1 MKKNES
7 IKIDLKYLDKLIRYS
22 QDVLAVFNEQGKE
35 LFVSPS
41 VEKTLGYSPEEM
53 IRSSGWHL
61 IHPDDLPSLK
71 ASFNKLKKEPGSTI
85 YNQHRMLHKNGSWV
99 HVEAVGVNLLH
110 DPVINGFVVTIHDL
124 TRWHK
129 IEKVQMDALQ
139 KVKESEQRYRA
150 LFNSNLDGIVKAD
163 LEGNLIEANRAFYKM
178 LGLRYPGRLPGN
190 YRDITPQQWH
200 VIDELINVRQ
210 VFERGYSDVFEKEY
224 IRKDGSTVPVNLTVY
239 LIKDNGKP
247 VGMWGVVRD
256 LSEQKRNE
264 KRLAMAFD
272 KLESMNRHLIEVR
285 EQERRA
291 IAADIHDEI
300 GQSMTALHLEL
311 GWLADKTDD
320 KECLDKINQLMKIA
334 SEATRHTQ
342 RISGELRPSMLDDLG
357 LIPAIEWYCG
367 DFEKRTAVKCH
378 LNLQKCFINKD
389 VELALFR
396 IVQEALTNVTRH
408 AQATNVNIQLECT
421 KESLRMTVED
431 NGIGIPEEKIDH
443 YQSFGLM
450 GMHERARM
458 CKGDL
463 RISTNNGT
471 RIEVEIA
478 FFE

>member
-22 QDVLAVFNEQGKE
+22 HDVLVFFSEQGKE
-35 LFVSPS
+35 MFVSPS
-41 VEKTLGYSPEEM
+41 MERILGYSPEEM
-53 IRSSGWHL
+53 IRSSGWQL
-61 IHPDDLPSLK
+61 IHPDDLSSVK
-71 ASFNKLKKEPGSTI
+71 ASFDNFKKEPGSRI

-99 HVEAVGVNLLH
+99 HVEAVGINLLKEEN
-110 DPVINGFVVTIHDL
+110 IKGFVFNIRDL
-124 TRWHK
+124 TQRHK
-129 IEKVQMDALQ
+129 IEKAQMATRQ
-139 KVKESEQRYRA
+139 KIRKSEQRFKA
-150 LFNSNLDGIVKAD
+150 LFNANRDGIVKTD
-163 LEGNLIEANRAFYKM
+163 LKGNFIEANKAFYKI
-178 LGLRYPGRLPGN
+178 LGLKYPGRLPRN
-190 YRDITPQQWH
+190 YKDVTPQQWH
-200 VIDELINVRQ
+200 AIDDNINVRQ

-224 IRKDGSTVPVNLTVY
+224 IRKDGSTVPVSLIVY

-247 VGMWGVVRD
+247 VGMWGIVRD

-264 KRLAMAFD
+264 KRLELAFQ
-272 KLESMNRHLIEVR
+272 KLESMNRHLIEAR
-285 EQERRA
+285 EQERRT
-291 IAADIHDEI
+291 IATDIHDEI
-300 GQSMTALHLEL
+300 GQAMTVLHLEL
-311 GWLADKTDD
+311 GGLADKTDD
-320 KECLDKINQLMKIA
+320 KECVDKITQLMKIA
-334 SEATRHTQ
+334 SDVTRQTQ